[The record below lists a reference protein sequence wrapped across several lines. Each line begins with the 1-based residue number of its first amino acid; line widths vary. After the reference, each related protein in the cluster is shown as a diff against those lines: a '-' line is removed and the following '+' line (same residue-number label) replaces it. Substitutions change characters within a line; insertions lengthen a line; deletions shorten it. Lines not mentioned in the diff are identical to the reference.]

1 MNKNNIISLA
11 LIILISIFIGISHS
25 YTPIHNSTLQERAN
39 EFNEEFDLEEFV
51 INNEP
56 GEHNISDFPITEAFQ
71 FSNDIEKVYNKWEL
85 IRGDLA
91 SAKLKND
98 EAQEI
103 AMKQAKLLKEDKTES
118 DALIA
123 SMTKGNSKTN
133 AAGIFTDLKIQ
144 SRTGHKY
151 LFKIQRD
158 LNALENEAGLRAGN
172 KAAAVK
178 LITGQS

>member
-25 YTPIHNSTLQERAN
+25 YTPLHNTMLQEKYNMFATD
-39 EFNEEFDLEEFV
+39 FDLEEFI

-56 GEHNISDFPITEAFQ
+56 DELDISDFPITEAFQ
-71 FSNDIEKVYNKWEL
+71 FTTDIDKVYNKWEL

-98 EAQEI
+98 EAQALAI
-103 AMKQAKLLKEDKTES
+103 KQSKLIKEDKIES

-123 SMTKGNSKTN
+123 SITKGNSKNN
-133 AAGIFTDLKIQ
+133 AQGIFTDLKTQ

-151 LFKIQRD
+151 LYKIQRD
-158 LNALENEAGLRAGN
+158 LKALENEAGLRAGN
-172 KAAAVK
+172 KAAAVAI
-178 LITGQS
+178 ITGQS